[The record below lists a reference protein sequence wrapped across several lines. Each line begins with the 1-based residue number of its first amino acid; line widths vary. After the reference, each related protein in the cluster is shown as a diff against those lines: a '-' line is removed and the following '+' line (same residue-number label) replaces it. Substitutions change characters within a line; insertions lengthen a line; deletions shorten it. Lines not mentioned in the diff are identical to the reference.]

1 MTPVGHL
8 SASYLLSR
16 LSKQPPIP
24 LCVAGLAPDM
34 DFLLLL
40 IDPERF
46 NALHRVVTHSIFFV
60 ALVAAL
66 LCLRW
71 RRPSVL
77 ATAFVSGLLHLMIDA
92 VLDGNTSN
100 GVGVAVLWPLSSQ
113 VWSPF
118 NLFDGWLVL
127 SPAGWADLSQ
137 AVRLALVSFALECPL
152 AFVACSLWLNR
163 RRIASG
169 AAAQISNTR

>member
-16 LSKQPPIP
+16 LSRQSAIP
-24 LCVAGLAPDM
+24 VCVAGLAPDV

-46 NALHRVVTHSIFFV
+46 NALHRVVTHNIFFV
-60 ALVAAL
+60 ALVTVL

-71 RRPSVL
+71 RRPAVL
-77 ATAFVSGLLHLMIDA
+77 ATAFVSGLLHLLIDA
-92 VLDGNTSN
+92 VFDGNPTN

-118 NLFDGWLVL
+118 NVFAGWLAV
-127 SPAGWADLSQ
+127 SPAGWADLSR
-137 AVRLALVSFALECPL
+137 AIRLALVSLALECPL
-152 AFVACSLWLNR
+152 AVVALSLWLNR

-169 AAAQISNTR
+169 AAAQISDTR